1 MSQDEIM
8 ELIEKGES
16 DTIEFKE
23 AFGKEAIETADA
35 FANTKGGFILIGISD
50 KGKINGVQIAKETLK
65 VWANEISQNTE
76 PRIIPEIERSEIDS
90 KNIVVI
96 KIKEFPI
103 KPVSIISIVDVIK
116 GSKTATA

>member
-8 ELIEKGES
+8 ELIGKGES

-50 KGKINGVQIAKETLK
+50 KGKINGVQIAKESSKSGQMRFPKTPNPESFQKL
-65 VWANEISQNTE
+65 NEA
-76 PRIIPEIERSEIDS
+76 
-90 KNIVVI
+90 K
-96 KIKEFPI
+96 
-103 KPVSIISIVDVIK
+103 
-116 GSKTATA
+116 